1 MNTVT
6 LKGNKIKIADG
17 FPLVGDAARPFTL
30 VTSDLKEVS
39 LADYAGKKI
48 VLNIFPSIDTG
59 VCALQLETFS
69 KKIDKMEEVVLMTAS
84 KDLPFAMKRF
94 CASEGLET
102 IINASDFRYNDFAS
116 QYNVEMT
123 NGPLKGLFA
132 RVVLVLDK
140 DNNITYKE
148 EVDDITHEPNY
159 DAAKAAVEAIG

>member
-84 KDLPFAMKRF
+84 KDLPFALKRF
-94 CASEGLET
+94 CGDKNIE
-102 IINASDFRYNDFAS
+102 NAVTGSDFRYNNLS
-116 QYNVEMT
+116 KGYGVEILE
-123 NGPLKGLFA
+123 GPLQGLYA
-132 RVVLVLDK
+132 RAVIIIDKYGHVAYTELVAE
-140 DNNITYKE
+140 IAQ
-148 EVDDITHEPNY
+148 EPNY
-159 DAAKAAVEAIG
+159 EAALAALK